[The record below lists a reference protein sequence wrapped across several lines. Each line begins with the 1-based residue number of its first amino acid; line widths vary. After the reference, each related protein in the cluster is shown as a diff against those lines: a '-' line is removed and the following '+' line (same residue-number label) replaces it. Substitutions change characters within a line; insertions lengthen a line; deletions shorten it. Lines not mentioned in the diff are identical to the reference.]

1 MGWETTGKRT
11 PKNSIFTVAVVRE
24 TRTMASAGL
33 ALVRVSRTSINGGI
47 SRYPAL
53 VRVSRTS
60 INE

>member
-1 MGWETTGKRT
+1 MGWKTTGKRT

-24 TRTMASAGL
+24 TRTMASAG
-33 ALVRVSRTSINGGI
+33 
-47 SRYPAL
+47 PAL